1 MVSHVKITVVLK
13 STLKEYDLEMSLFL
27 ILQNCMKFH

>member
-13 STLKEYDLEMSLFL
+13 STLKEYDLEMSFS
-27 ILQNCMKFH
+27 FYETA